1 MHGQSFE
8 QDSSLTQPPVTLR
21 VISLMQIL
29 RPFLLLLSLLLV
41 VSCNS
46 DSGSSTD
53 TAPAVSAKKGKTLS
67 ISPKVLPNGGEPNPH
82 AEGFNQRGS
91 DNLAIG
97 IADSVMKYHGGRNA
111 WDEVRFLQWDFFG
124 ARNLSWD
131 KLESRVRIDVPKEN
145 AVYLL
150 NYSQPELTGRVRVK
164 GNEVK
169 DPEKLAEALRR
180 VHSMFINDAFWL
192 VHQFKLKDSG
202 VTLKFVGEARV
213 DPQAQRPSYIID
225 QTFAGVGDTPG
236 NRYRLYVDK
245 VTYRINTWQFYKD
258 AADIVPTIETP
269 WNGYLPHGDILLSGD
284 RGGRYQLND
293 ISVKKTMDE
302 SIFEEF

>member
-1 MHGQSFE
+1 
-8 QDSSLTQPPVTLR
+8 
-21 VISLMQIL
+21 MQIL
-29 RPFLLLLSLLLV
+29 RPFLLFALLLLV
-41 VSCNS
+41 VSC
-46 DSGSSTD
+46 DSGTDTGSSTD
-53 TAPAVSAKKGKTLS
+53 TAPAVSAKSGKTIS

-111 WDEVRFLQWDFFG
+111 WDEARFLHWDFFG
-124 ARNLSWD
+124 SRTLSWD

-150 NYSQPELTGRVRVK
+150 NYSQPELAGRIRIK

-169 DPEKLAEALRR
+169 DPEQLAEALQR
-180 VHSMFINDAFWL
+180 VNSMFINDAFWL

-202 VTLKFVGEARV
+202 VTLKYAGEARI
-213 DPQAQRPSYIID
+213 DPQVQRPCHIID
-225 QTFAGVGDTPG
+225 QTFEGVGDTPG
-236 NRYRLYVDK
+236 NRYRLFVDK
-245 VTYRINTWQFYKD
+245 VTYRINTWQYFKN
-258 AADIVPTIETP
+258 ADDTAPTLETP
-269 WNGYLPHGDILLSGD
+269 WSGYLPYGDLLLSGD
-284 RGGRYQLND
+284 RGGRFQLKD